1 MNDEKSRIID
11 TYNTISKRIKSRF
24 IKNGKLLGKMF
35 LVSSKKAEHDFLEV
49 YIQKHKNDVESGLMY
64 LVEEPLWVVKPATTY
79 SGEKFPVAY
88 GSKQLTPKVVEDGE
102 DIEGL
107 KKMGYNIIY
116 VPIEFKRDF
125 DSDVIT
131 SLQDLAGIAL
141 PGSTSY
147 FSYKVFSKCYC
158 DRPNPFTN
166 EILEIGV
173 DDDMEY
179 YQFFNPEVIPKKFKE
194 LPMAIHIDPSL
205 KNDNTGITGA
215 CYMKNVI
222 SDTDDGTVEKR
233 VYAQVFS
240 VGIHAPVGS
249 EISMAKTRRFI
260 YYLKKIGFNIVMI
273 STDTFQ
279 SAEFHQILRDKGY
292 TTQIRSMDKTPEG
305 YHILREAMVEGRI
318 EMIKHN
324 KLEDELIHLQRDT
337 NSGKLDHPKEG
348 CFTQDTQ
355 IKLTDGRSLSIEELL
370 SEQQS
375 GKENRVYAI
384 NCRTGRVEHSRIKRV
399 FPTKMVS
406 SLVRVHLD
414 NGAVIRCT
422 PEHRFMLPDGSFV
435 EIQKLCSGT
444 ALMTPD
450 NKDIKITSIIAIPYL
465 GTVYDLEIEDN
476 HNFTLEAGVVVHNSK
491 DISDSLAG
499 AIWDLSLL
507 PYDPG
512 LSDMYIGAYG
522 DVDDMM
528 PVMRQGLFHGLREYN
543 PYNFDRI

>member
-1 MNDEKSRIID
+1 
-11 TYNTISKRIKSRF
+11 
-24 IKNGKLLGKMF
+24 
-35 LVSSKKAEHDFLEV
+35 
-49 YIQKHKNDVESGLMY
+49 
-64 LVEEPLWVVKPATTY
+64 
-79 SGEKFPVAY
+79 
-88 GSKQLTPKVVEDGE
+88 
-102 DIEGL
+102 
-107 KKMGYNIIY
+107 
-116 VPIEFKRDF
+116 
-125 DSDVIT
+125 
-131 SLQDLAGIAL
+131 
-141 PGSTSY
+141 
-147 FSYKVFSKCYC
+147 
-158 DRPNPFTN
+158 
-166 EILEIGV
+166 
-173 DDDMEY
+173 
-179 YQFFNPEVIPKKFKE
+179 
-194 LPMAIHIDPSL
+194 
-205 KNDNTGITGA
+205 
-215 CYMKNVI
+215 
-222 SDTDDGTVEKR
+222 
-233 VYAQVFS
+233 
-240 VGIHAPVGS
+240 
-249 EISMAKTRRFI
+249 
-260 YYLKKIGFNIVMI
+260 MI

-279 SAEFHQILRDKGY
+279 SAEFHQILQDKGF
-292 TTQIRSMDKTPEG
+292 TTQIRSLDRTPEG
-305 YHILREAMVEGRI
+305 YHILREAMVEDRI

-324 KLEDELIHLQRDT
+324 KIEDELIHLQRDT
-337 NSGKLDHPKEG
+337 NTGKLDHPANG

-375 GKENRVYAI
+375 GKENYVYAI

-444 ALMTPD
+444 ALMTCD
-450 NKDIKITSIIAIPYL
+450 NSVVKIKTIIAIPYL